1 MVSSITDIRR
11 LIRHGLFK
19 SNPYYILG
27 GGMNTLFTGDFPGI
41 VIQVNI
47 KGVLLRRQTKY
58 KVVIDVGA
66 GEDWIAFVKFAINKN
81 WGGVENLS
89 YIPGTVG
96 AAPIQ
101 NIAAYGQNFEDV
113 FCGLWA
119 VDITTGKKRFFTKK
133 MCQFGYRTSIFKTS
147 LKGKYIV
154 TSVRISLRKKP
165 KVNLSYYSRSASVEA
180 EIRKIASAPYSI
192 KDVSHAIIR
201 IRKTKF
207 PNWNKTGT
215 LGSFFLNPVVHKD
228 KLKII
233 QKAFPD
239 IQFYP
244 VEKLSYLP
252 LNSEVFKHEDHVK
265 LPAGWLLESAGWR
278 GKRIGEVGTSPNQAL
293 VIINYGKA
301 NAQDIL
307 RFADM
312 MAADCKKKFDI
323 ALTPEVN
330 II

>member
-1 MVSSITDIRR
+1 
-11 LIRHGLFK
+11 
-19 SNPYYILG
+19 
-27 GGMNTLFTGDFPGI
+27 MNTLFTGNFPGM

-47 KGVLLRRQTKY
+47 KGITVRRQTKY
-58 KVVIDVGA
+58 KVIIDAGA
-66 GEDWIAFVKFAINKN
+66 GEDWIGLVEYAIDKN
-81 WGGVENLS
+81 WGGIENLS
-89 YIPGTVG
+89 YIPGKVG

-101 NIAAYGQNFEDV
+101 NIAAYGQNFENV

-119 VDITTGKKRFFTKK
+119 VDIATGKKKFFTKK

-147 LKGKYIV
+147 LKGNYVV
-154 TSVRISLRKKP
+154 TSVRMSLTKNP

-192 KDVSHAIIR
+192 KDVSRAIIR

-207 PNWNKTGT
+207 PNWNVLGT
-215 LGSFFLNPVVHKD
+215 LGSFFLNPVVHKN
-228 KLKII
+228 KLKLI
-233 QKAFPD
+233 QKTFPD

-244 VEKLSYLP
+244 AEKLIYVP
-252 LNSEVFKHEDHVK
+252 LGSDIFKHEDHVK

-293 VIINYGKA
+293 VIINYGRA
-301 NAQDIL
+301 TAQDIL
-307 RFADM
+307 HFANM
-312 MAADCKKKFDI
+312 MATDCKKKFDI
-323 ALTPEVN
+323 TLVPEVN